1 MDRSRHRLRDGTRRY
16 ARDETAEILDLA
28 ASLDTSSSERELGL
42 TRHDLYR
49 IADELGISEGAVDDA
64 IIDRSRVL
72 RSDART
78 TRKAV
83 RRRMRFIRH
92 AVAYSIVVGMLA
104 LVDALGGGG
113 WWFFYVAAIW
123 GIALALHAMR
133 FVTRRNGPL
142 ERRFIEDRSVEAQ

>member
-1 MDRSRHRLRDGTRRY
+1 MDRSRHRLRDGSRRY

-28 ASLDTSSSERELGL
+28 ASLETSSSERELDL
-42 TRHDLYR
+42 TRGDLYR
-49 IADELGISEGAVDDA
+49 IADELGISEAAVDEA
-64 IIDRSRVL
+64 IVGRSRAR
-72 RSDART
+72 RSDVRAA
-78 TRKAV
+78 RKAV

-92 AVAYSIVVGMLA
+92 AIAYTIVVAMLA

-142 ERRFIEDRSVEAQ
+142 EQRLIEDRSVEAQ

>member
-28 ASLDTSSSERELGL
+28 ASLETSSSERDLDL

-49 IADELGISEGAVDDA
+49 IADELGISEAAVDEA
-64 IIDRSRVL
+64 IVGRSRTA
-72 RSDART
+72 RSDARAA
-78 TRKAV
+78 RKAV

-92 AVAYSIVVGMLA
+92 AVAYTIVVGMLA

-142 ERRFIEDRSVEAQ
+142 EQRLVTERSVEAQ